1 MSHVL
6 IVDDKPEN
14 LYLLRVLLQGH
25 GYQVEE
31 ARDGAQAL
39 QRARQQL
46 PALIVSDLL
55 MPVMDGYTLL
65 RQCKADPTLCS
76 VPFVVYTATY
86 TEPRDERLAL
96 DLGADAFIVKPAEP
110 GDFMARVEA
119 VLDAATRNGAT
130 SAAARADLPPALLQ
144 AHIDAI
150 GHKLEDKLAALEAAN
165 RELRERNR
173 ELQQRDDEWKRFEAA
188 MVDRELRMVELKRE
202 VDDLRARLGEP
213 ARYGAGAPSTASGRD
228 AARLG
233 SSDRLVGSG
242 GPQHADPRDG
252 GADS

>member
-25 GYQVEE
+25 GYEVEE

-39 QRARQQL
+39 QRAHQRQ

-65 RQCKADPTLCS
+65 RQCKADPRLCS

-119 VLDAATRNGAT
+119 VLDAAVRDRVKPAT
-130 SAAARADLPPALLQ
+130 ARGDLPPALLQ

-202 VDDLRARLGEP
+202 VDELRARLGESP
-213 ARYGAGAPSTASGRD
+213 RYGAENRPAAAASD
-228 AARLG
+228 AARHRSPDPVGG
-233 SSDRLVGSG
+233 SCEPR
-242 GPQHADPRDG
+242 HADPQAGRAG
-252 GADS
+252 S

>member
-1 MSHVL
+1 MSLVL

-96 DLGADAFIVKPAEP
+96 DLGADAFVVKPAEP

-119 VLDAATRNGAT
+119 VLDATARNRAMPAT
-130 SAAARADLPPALLQ
+130 ARGDLPPALLQ

-202 VDDLRARLGEP
+202 VDELRARLGEP
-213 ARYGAGAPSTASGRD
+213 ARYGAENRPAASDSD
-228 AARLG
+228 AARLR
-233 SSDRLVGSG
+233 S
-242 GPQHADPRDG
+242 ADPVG
-252 GADS
+252 GTGEPRHAKPPGGGTGS